1 MDWSKRLSLALA
13 ALAVSATMGS
23 QVTALTR
30 ADLATINEFV
40 AAKDERGLRAF
51 LLQNPQLLDNS
62 PVGQILRDYVEAP
75 PRNQVFT
82 SLGWTAT
89 VPDEVV
95 AVMNAA
101 KTDPS
106 LY

>member
-13 ALAVSATMGS
+13 ALAVSAAMGS

-40 AAKDERGLRAF
+40 ASKDERGLRAF
-51 LLQNPQLLDNS
+51 LVQNPQLLDSS
-62 PVGQILRDYVEAP
+62 PVGQILRDYLDAP

-82 SLGWTAT
+82 ALGWTAT
-89 VPDEVV
+89 VPEEVV

>member
-1 MDWSKRLSLALA
+1 MDWTKRLSLALA
-13 ALAVSATMGS
+13 ALAVSTTLGS
-23 QVTALTR
+23 EVTALTR
-30 ADLATINEFV
+30 ADLATINQFV

-51 LLQNPQLLDNS
+51 LLANPQLLDNT

-75 PRNQVFT
+75 PQNQVFT

-89 VPDEVV
+89 VPEQVV

-101 KTDPS
+101 KNDPS

>member
-13 ALAVSATMGS
+13 ALAVSTALGTE
-23 QVTALTR
+23 VTALTR
-30 ADLATINEFV
+30 ADLATINELV

-51 LLQNPQLLDNS
+51 LMANPHLLDNS

-75 PRNQVFT
+75 PQNQVFT
-82 SLGWTAT
+82 SLGWSSR
-89 VPDEVV
+89 VPDHVV
-95 AVMNAA
+95 EILERA
-101 KTDPS
+101 KRDRS

>member
-23 QVTALTR
+23 PVTALSR

-40 AAKDERGLRAF
+40 AAKNERGLRAY
-51 LLQNPQLLDNS
+51 LRENPHLLDNS

-82 SLGWTAT
+82 SLGWTST
-89 VPDEVV
+89 VPEEVV
-95 AVMNAA
+95 SIMNAA

>member
-1 MDWSKRLSLALA
+1 MDWTKRISLALA
-13 ALAVSATMGS
+13 ALAVSSTMGGP
-23 QVTALTR
+23 VTALTR
-30 ADLATINEFV
+30 ADLAVINEYV

-62 PVGQILRDYVEAP
+62 PLGQVLRDYVEAP

-82 SLGWTAT
+82 ALGWNSR
-89 VPDEVV
+89 VPDRVLEIIER
-95 AVMNAA
+95 A
-101 KTDPS
+101 KRDPS